1 MRESLLV
8 VESLLHYTRGTLMLY
23 KKHKKLV
30 DILSR
35 IVVIPFIWL
44 PLVPIV
50 FTDIILE
57 IYHHICFPLCGI
69 SLVKRNN
76 YIVFDRAQ
84 LSYITTIEKLS
95 CLYCSY
101 ANGFFHYAT
110 AIGLETEKYWCG
122 IKHKSFPGYIELVDH
137 QGYIEYGDKK
147 AYHDRYE
154 D

>member
-1 MRESLLV
+1 
-8 VESLLHYTRGTLMLY
+8 MLY
-23 KKHKKLV
+23 KKHKRLI

-35 IVVIPFIWL
+35 IVVVPFIWL
-44 PLVPIV
+44 PLFPIIL
-50 FTDIILE
+50 TDIILE
-57 IYHHICFPLCGI
+57 IYHRVCFPLCGI
-69 SLVKRNN
+69 PYVKRSN

-101 ANGFFHYAT
+101 ANGFLHYAT

-122 IKHKSFPGYIELVDH
+122 IKHKNFPGYVELVDH
-137 QGYIEYGDKK
+137 KGYIEYGDKK

-154 D
+154 V